1 LDPDPLLLAAPHGNG
16 NGDEVNSVNP
26 RFHALN
32 QALVQ
37 LVSRVATWLTRNQ
50 PSHMGPLSRAG
61 ARICEKTT
69 GRARPRYFV
78 APSVA
83 FSLEI
88 LAEEKAPIKAIMIF
102 LPLPML
108 FFWIGTDVYSGASRQ
123 LWSTFTSTFFIL
135 SLANEVTLWRVFT
148 WRDGQIEDHPLVT
161 FLPLDLTNPDSI
173 ENVLS
178 HIDYT
183 MQYGEDEEPKEV
195 GATRAAPVFPRLWYP
210 APREYRRGLHLF
222 PS

>member
-1 LDPDPLLLAAPHGNG
+1 MFTFVTYLTVSCSPLHALYDRYLDPDPLLLAAPHGNG

-37 LVSRVATWLTRNQ
+37 LVSRVATWLTRNHH
-50 PSHMGPLSRAG
+50 SHMYPLSRAG
-61 ARICEKTT
+61 VRICAKTT
-69 GRARPRYFV
+69 GGARPRYFV

-102 LPLPML
+102 LPLPMS

-123 LWSTFTSTFFIL
+123 LWPTLFLFYL
-135 SLANEVTLWRVFT
+135 S
-148 WRDGQIEDHPLVT
+148 Q
-161 FLPLDLTNPDSI
+161 
-173 ENVLS
+173 
-178 HIDYT
+178 
-183 MQYGEDEEPKEV
+183 MK
-195 GATRAAPVFPRLWYP
+195 
-210 APREYRRGLHLF
+210 
-222 PS
+222 